1 MRVKKAYE
9 KFGSRS
15 FVPSSITASNGV
27 GEGDVLFYGSTT
39 VAPGKIYFLRE
50 TEGSTSWEVADAD
63 NLSSSSYLLAIAMG
77 SGTASSVGMLLRG
90 IVHHSQVNG
99 ANANGKPVYLSTSGG
114 SLTMTAPSSANNYVR
129 IVGYQL
135 ADNKLWF
142 SPDNTHIK
150 IADE

>member
-15 FVPSSITASNGV
+15 FVPDAIPNTNGV
-27 GEGDVLFYGSTT
+27 GEGDILFYGSTT
-39 VAPGKIYFLRE
+39 VAGGKIYYLSE
-50 TEGSTSWEVADAD
+50 TEGSTSWQVADAD
-63 NLSSSSYLLAIAMG
+63 NLASSSYLLAIAMG
-77 SGTASSVGMLLRG
+77 AGTASSVGMMLRG

-99 ANANGKPVYLSTSGG
+99 ANANGKPVYLSTAGG
-114 SLTMTAPSSANNYVR
+114 SLTLTAPSSANDYVR
-129 IVGYQL
+129 IIGYQL

-150 IADE
+150 IAE

>member
-15 FVPSSITASNGV
+15 FVPDAIPSTTGV
-27 GEGDVLFYGSTT
+27 GEGDVLFYGSTGVT
-39 VAPGKIYFLRE
+39 AGKIYYLNE
-50 TEGSTSWEVADAD
+50 SEGSTSWAVADAD
-63 NLSSSSYLLAIAMG
+63 NLASSSYLLAIAMG
-77 SGTASSVGMLLRG
+77 TGTASSVGMMLRG
-90 IVHHSQVNG
+90 IIYHSQVNG
-99 ANANGKPVYLSTSGG
+99 SDGNGKPVYLSTTGG
-114 SLTMTAPSSANNYVR
+114 SLTMTAPSAADDYVR

-150 IADE
+150 IAEN